1 MERTVLDETKYTIR
15 SHLPLRVVAIK
26 TQKHS
31 MLVVITKYVSNG
43 FVPAV
48 VTFCCILTPKNKS
61 NCGVLFAGLLSA
73 LSLTPDRPTAIFSY
87 KNHGND
93 LHKRILILSLF
104 VMSLPFKKNGA
115 LACNMVVKNT
125 GRGRVNQN
133 QL

>member
-1 MERTVLDETKYTIR
+1 MDSCQLSLHFVVVL
-15 SHLPLRVVAIK
+15 L
-26 TQKHS
+26 
-31 MLVVITKYVSNG
+31 
-43 FVPAV
+43 
-48 VTFCCILTPKNKS
+48 LTPKNMKIVVS
-61 NCGVLFAGLLSA
+61 FSQAFCSVAYQ
-73 LSLTPDRPTAIFSY
+73 PDQANAIFSY

-115 LACNMVVKNT
+115 LACNMAVKNT